1 VLRFYCYTECRYP
14 ECRHAESCYPEYHYA
29 ECLYAMCGNAER
41 RYAECRGA
49 TLRVSTEMH
58 FCQKKMNFK
67 DRNEKM
73 APQQPV

>member
-1 VLRFYCYTECRYP
+1 MLSLAVLSIIMQMVQDNPYFY
-14 ECRHAESCYPEYHYA
+14 
-29 ECLYAMCGNAER
+29 ECLYAMCGNAECRYVER

-49 TLRVSTEMH
+49 TFRVSTEMH